1 MSPANAPRARPH
13 PWSCSL
19 AVLATGQPAH
29 AAEPAHPQSVECI
42 AGCVDGQPR
51 GGSLLLVSGTGLGN
65 VYTAVFPGGR
75 DGIRDLRGRAGQTS
89 TTAVRVR
96 VPWEAASGG
105 FVLGTR
111 DGMVSRARSAADRA
125 RAGGVEV
132 ALHRPVRARAARSRA
147 GSLVLVRGLRLG
159 AVRDAVLH
167 GGRGRADDLRA
178 RVSNQRFA
186 SFRMRV
192 PGRAVTGTFSARERR
207 RRLARPQAGRAG
219 ARRRC
224 PWRRARP
231 PACSRCAAHTR
242 FGGAASRFGAGRSG
256 HTHQG
261 QDVMA
266 ACGVPLASATAGTV
280 QTTGYQ
286 SSAGNY
292 LVIRGTAPVQDYVY
306 MHLPG
311 PAGGQEGRGR
321 GRRAS
326 RSAPWGRPATPRAAI
341 CTSRSGAHRAGTTA
355 ARRSTRCPSCRPG
368 RLRASAAPSLSSA
381 PFQPASA
388 FELMPAS

>member
-1 MSPANAPRARPH
+1 MCRAFATTLVV
-13 PWSCSL
+13 CL
-19 AVLATGQPAH
+19 ALLATGQPAH
-29 AAEPAHPQSVECI
+29 AAQPRIRSVECI
-42 AGCVDGQPR
+42 AACADGQPR

-89 TTAVRVR
+89 STTVRVR

-111 DGMVSRARSAADRA
+111 DGMVSRAQ
-125 RAGGVEV
+125 
-132 ALHRPVRARAARSRA
+132 ALRIAPVPVISKWTCLRRCAPGRKVRG
-147 GSLVLVRGLRLG
+147 GSLVLVRGLRLR

-178 RVSNQRFA
+178 RVSNQGFG

-192 PGRAVTGTFSARERR
+192 PARAVTGTFAARERR
-207 RRLARPQAGRAG
+207 RRSPGRRLTVQASAPVPPGAG
-219 ARRRC
+219 AGVFPVRGT
-224 PWRRARP
+224 
-231 PACSRCAAHTR
+231 HT

-266 ACGVPLASATAGTV
+266 ACGVPLVSATAGTV

-292 LVIRGTAPVQDYVY
+292 VVIRAAAPVQDQVY
-306 MHLPG
+306 MHLQAAPLVG
-311 PAGGQEGRGR
+311 KGATLAAGQAIGTVGATGNAQGCHLHFEIW
-321 GRRAS
+321 
-326 RSAPWGRPATPRAAI
+326 SAPGWYDGGAPVDPLPQLKAWEAA
-341 CTSRSGAHRAGTTA
+341 G
-355 ARRSTRCPSCRPG
+355 
-368 RLRASAAPSLSSA
+368 
-381 PFQPASA
+381 
-388 FELMPAS
+388 

>member
-1 MSPANAPRARPH
+1 MPRALPTILVVL
-13 PWSCSL
+13 L

-29 AAEPAHPQSVECI
+29 AAEPRIRAVECI
-42 AGCVDGQPR
+42 SGCVDGQPR

-96 VPWEAASGG
+96 VPWEAASGS

-111 DGMVSRARSAADRA
+111 DGMVSRGRPLRIAP
-125 RAGGVEV
+125 VPVV
-132 ALHRPVRARAARSRA
+132 AKWSCIGRCAPGRKVKA

-192 PGRAVTGTFSARERR
+192 PGNAVTGTFSARERR
-207 RRLARPQAGRAG
+207 RRSPGRRLAVQAAAPVPAPVAPGAAAG
-219 ARRRC
+219 VFPVRGT
-224 PWRRARP
+224 
-231 PACSRCAAHTR
+231 HT

-280 QTTGYQ
+280 QTTGFQ

-292 LVIRGTAPVQDYVY
+292 LVIRGSAPVQDYVY
-306 MHLPG
+306 MHLQAPPLVG
-311 PAGGQEGRGR
+311 KGAAVAAGQAVGAVGETGNAQGCHLHFEIW
-321 GRRAS
+321 
-326 RSAPWGRPATPRAAI
+326 SAPGWYDG
-341 CTSRSGAHRAGTTA
+341 G
-355 ARRSTRCPSCRPG
+355 
-368 RLRASAAPSLSSA
+368 A
-381 PFQPASA
+381 PFDPLPQLQAWEA
-388 FELMPAS
+388 AG